1 MLRTSLAA
9 AIFIAFL
16 ANISTTSGHSLH
28 HIWKILGLADETPED
43 GNPPYPVWPEM
54 FQQNFEEKLTYP
66 VLGTHETNGT
76 YYYDFA
82 NRRYRIDRANGRYDR
97 YCGLNGAKAFV
108 DTPCTHLV
116 VNGMRWLIYPEK
128 QECCQ
133 CCTSE
138 QGCGVLFPTWMNNAT
153 FIGKVYILTEACSY
167 WGKSSRLD
175 NFTNDIS
182 SWYEIL

>member
-16 ANISTTSGHSLH
+16 ANLSTASGHRLH
-28 HIWKILGLADETPED
+28 HIWNFLRLADEKPVD
-43 GNPPYPVWPEM
+43 GNPAYPVWPEM
-54 FQQNFEEKLTYP
+54 FQQNFEENLTYP
-66 VLGTHETNGT
+66 ILGTHQTHGT

-97 YCGLNGAKAFV
+97 YCGLNGAKAFI

-153 FIGKVYILTEACSY
+153 FIGEVYI
-167 WGKSSRLD
+167 
-175 NFTNDIS
+175 N
-182 SWYEIL
+182 